1 MFRRWL
7 DRYNRFMYGR
17 YGADPLFYTMLVAAF
32 VLNLFNR
39 LLFRSILVLTAA
51 DVIFVLALL
60 RYFSKNIYRRR
71 EENRKFCA
79 AFAAIKREWQLLRDR
94 VRDRKVCR
102 YRKCKYC
109 RAILR
114 LPTDKGKHSV
124 NCPACHKRFDV
135 HIRF

>member
-17 YGADPLFYTMLVAAF
+17 YGADPLFYTMVAAAFGLNILNRIFFRSLF
-32 VLNLFNR
+32 VLLG
-39 LLFRSILVLTAA
+39 A
-51 DVIFVLALL
+51 DAIIVLALL
-60 RYFSKNIYRRR
+60 RYFSTNIYRRR

-79 AFAAIKREWQLLRDR
+79 IFAACKREVLLVRDR

-109 RAILR
+109 HAILR
-114 LPTDKGKHSV
+114 LPCDKGKHTVS
-124 NCPACHKRFDV
+124 CPACHKRFKV